1 LRPRRVRLI
10 HSGAMIV
17 KTKTSNKKIDYVCT
31 NHNTNVFEYYT
42 HSFIHNK
49 RFSKMKGM
57 KHKAVS
63 DIIATLLLLGI
74 TVAGAV
80 LVAAFFQ
87 GNSVFRPDATSPGT
101 QTASIKIIGYDTRDG
116 SDLSGIDF
124 LDNYLD
130 AATPFLCTSCSN
142 PDANALPAALA
153 AGGTEF
159 IVLTVRNQ
167 GMSKVSLQSVE
178 VNGIDH
184 SWDAST
190 TSDVLSAA
198 SYPVAGKFSIIS
210 TSNTAPITQSS
221 TNELQSNGEARLVI
235 KLSGD
240 ISQDIDATQ
249 PIRIRVITNLLDPSA
264 TIITSGS
271 VR

>member
-1 LRPRRVRLI
+1 MRPRRVRLI
-10 HSGAMIV
+10 HSGAIIV
-17 KTKTSNKKIDYVCT
+17 KTRTSNKKTDYVCA

-49 RFSKMKGM
+49 GFSKMKGM
-57 KHKAVS
+57 KHRAVS

-101 QTASIKIIGYDTRDG
+101 QTASIKIIGYDTRDS

-124 LDNYLD
+124 LDNFLD
-130 AATPFLCTSCSN
+130 APPFLCTITCNAS
-142 PDANALPAALA
+142 PDDLPSATS
-153 AGGTEF
+153 GTEF

-190 TSDVLSAA
+190 SSNVLSAA
-198 SYPVAGKFSIIS
+198 SYPAAGKFSIIS

-221 TNELQSNGEARLVI
+221 TNEMQSNGEARLVI
-235 KLSGD
+235 KLSDD
-240 ISQDIDATQ
+240 ISQDIDVNQ
-249 PIRIRVITNLLDPSA
+249 PIRTRIITNLLDPSA

>member
-1 LRPRRVRLI
+1 
-10 HSGAMIV
+10 
-17 KTKTSNKKIDYVCT
+17 
-31 NHNTNVFEYYT
+31 
-42 HSFIHNK
+42 
-49 RFSKMKGM
+49 MKGM
-57 KHKAVS
+57 ERKAVS

-124 LDNYLD
+124 LDNFLD
-130 AATPFLCTSCSN
+130 APPFLCTITCNAS
-142 PDANALPAALA
+142 PDDLPS

-159 IVLTVRNQ
+159 VVLTVRNQ

-178 VNGIDH
+178 INNFDH
-184 SWDAST
+184 SWSAST
-190 TSDVLSAA
+190 SGTLSAL
-198 SYPVAGKFSIIS
+198 SYPAAGKFSIIPTSS
-210 TSNTAPITQSS
+210 TIQSP
-221 TNELQSNGEARLVI
+221 TNELLSNGEARLVI

-240 ISQDIDATQ
+240 MSQDIDVNQ
-249 PIRIRVITNLLDPSA
+249 PIRTRIITNLLDPSA
-264 TIITSGS
+264 DIITSGS

>member
-1 LRPRRVRLI
+1 
-10 HSGAMIV
+10 MIV
-17 KTKTSNKKIDYVCT
+17 KTRTNNKNNFFYENLDTS
-31 NHNTNVFEYYT
+31 VFGYNT
-42 HSFIHNK
+42 HSFIHDEGALK
-49 RFSKMKGM
+49 TKGM
-57 KHKAVS
+57 KHRAVS
-63 DIIATLLLLGI
+63 DVIAVLLLLGI

-80 LVAAFFQ
+80 LVSAFFQ

>member
-1 LRPRRVRLI
+1 
-10 HSGAMIV
+10 V
-17 KTKTSNKKIDYVCT
+17 KTRTNNKNNFFYENLDTS
-31 NHNTNVFEYYT
+31 VFGYNT
-42 HSFIHNK
+42 HSFIHDEGALK
-49 RFSKMKGM
+49 TKGM
-57 KHKAVS
+57 KHRAVS
-63 DIIATLLLLGI
+63 DVIAVLLLLGI

-80 LVAAFFQ
+80 LVSAFFQ

-116 SDLSGIDF
+116 SDLSGIGVLDNF
-124 LDNYLD
+124 LD
-130 AATPFLCTSCSN
+130 APTPFLCTSCSN
-142 PDANALPAALA
+142 PDASALPAAAA

-184 SWDAST
+184 SWSAST
-190 TSDVLSAA
+190 SGILSTTN
-198 SYPVAGKFSIIS
+198 YPAAGKFSIIP
-210 TSNTAPITQSS
+210 TSSIIQSS

-235 KLSGD
+235 KLSDG
-240 ISQDIDATQ
+240 ISQDIDVNQ
-249 PIRIRVITNLLDPSA
+249 PIRTRIITNLLDPSA
-264 TIITSGS
+264 TIISSGG

>member
-1 LRPRRVRLI
+1 
-10 HSGAMIV
+10 M
-17 KTKTSNKKIDYVCT
+17 KTRTNNKNNFFYENLDTS
-31 NHNTNVFEYYT
+31 VFGYNT
-42 HSFIHNK
+42 HSFIHDEGALK
-49 RFSKMKGM
+49 TKGM
-57 KHKAVS
+57 KHRAVS
-63 DIIATLLLLGI
+63 DVIAVLLLLGI

-80 LVAAFFQ
+80 LVSAFFQ

-116 SDLSGIDF
+116 SDLSGIGVLDNF
-124 LDNYLD
+124 LD
-130 AATPFLCTSCSN
+130 APTPFLCTSCSN
-142 PDANALPAALA
+142 PDASALPAAAA

-184 SWDAST
+184 SWSAST
-190 TSDVLSAA
+190 SGILSTTN
-198 SYPVAGKFSIIS
+198 YPAAGKFSIIP
-210 TSNTAPITQSS
+210 TSSIIQSS

-235 KLSGD
+235 KLSDG
-240 ISQDIDATQ
+240 ISQDIDVNQ
-249 PIRIRVITNLLDPSA
+249 PIRTRIITNLLDPSA
-264 TIITSGS
+264 TIISSGG

>member
-1 LRPRRVRLI
+1 
-10 HSGAMIV
+10 M
-17 KTKTSNKKIDYVCT
+17 KTRTNNKNNFFYENLDTS
-31 NHNTNVFEYYT
+31 VFGYNT
-42 HSFIHNK
+42 HSFIHDEGALK
-49 RFSKMKGM
+49 TKGM
-57 KHKAVS
+57 KHRAVS
-63 DIIATLLLLGI
+63 DVIAVLLLLGI

-80 LVAAFFQ
+80 LVSAFFQ

-116 SDLSGIDF
+116 SDLSGIGVLDNF
-124 LDNYLD
+124 LD
-130 AATPFLCTSCSN
+130 APTPFLCTSCSN
-142 PDANALPAALA
+142 PDASALPAAAA

-184 SWDAST
+184 SWSAST
-190 TSDVLSAA
+190 SGILSTTN
-198 SYPVAGKFSIIS
+198 YPAAGKFSIIP
-210 TSNTAPITQSS
+210 TSSIIQSS

-235 KLSGD
+235 KLSDG
-240 ISQDIDATQ
+240 ISQDIDVNQ
-249 PIRIRVITNLLDPSA
+249 PIRTRIITNLLDPSA